1 MQKKLCF
8 KKLPENGK
16 DRGIWKRDILHENG
30 VFRAKGTRKKAIYTI
45 M

>member
-1 MQKKLCF
+1 MQKKLYF

-16 DRGIWKRDILHENG
+16 DSGIRKRDTLHENG